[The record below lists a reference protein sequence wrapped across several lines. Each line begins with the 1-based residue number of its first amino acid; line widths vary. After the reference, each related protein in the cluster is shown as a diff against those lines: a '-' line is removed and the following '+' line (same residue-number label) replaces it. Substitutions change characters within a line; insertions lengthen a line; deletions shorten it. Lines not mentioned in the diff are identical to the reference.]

1 MRLIRDHIL
10 RKVQKDTVLVP
21 LSDAETDFRG
31 MIVLNQ
37 TGEALCKMLQQETSR
52 ESLIAGLAQEYKT
65 EPDRVAK
72 DVDAFLAQLDSCGV
86 LIH

>member
-10 RKVQKDTVLVP
+10 RKVHADTVLVP
-21 LSDAETDFRG
+21 LSDTETDFRG

-52 ESLIAGLAQEYKT
+52 ESLIKNLAQEYRT
-65 EPDRVAK
+65 EPEQVEK
-72 DVDAFLAQLDSCGV
+72 DVDAFLSELDSCGV